1 VQVSAEASRYGKTR
15 MLGIPDEMN
24 HDEKTDEGESR
35 SNSALGVGTHHHR
48 RVVSCEKPKAPEQ
61 AQQTGQGPP
70 RIEAAANDREDGE
83 RGDSEA
89 GDLGTAGDVAPA

>member
-1 VQVSAEASRYGKTR
+1 
-15 MLGIPDEMN
+15 MLGILDEMN
-24 HDEKTDEGESR
+24 HDEETDEGESW
-35 SNSALGVGTHHHR
+35 SNSGLGIGTHHHR
-48 RVVSCEKPKAPEQ
+48 RVGFVRETQAPEQ